1 MSREWN
7 LDHIGEGAQIKKE
20 SISLFPQ
27 IKEDF
32 KLIQIVNN
40 DLMKLVFVKKI
51 VDYKLIF
58 TSTEEINKRA
68 RRLEK
73 NLLLPQFDTGKNLKY
88 QEASDV
94 EQLKASLLSFDS
106 LLMRFITN
114 PLFNS
119 PNVINPDSAGAA
131 ERDLKN
137 IIHFSDAI
145 KSNVRKLNKTAKQ

>member
-1 MSREWN
+1 
-7 LDHIGEGAQIKKE
+7 
-20 SISLFPQ
+20 
-27 IKEDF
+27 
-32 KLIQIVNN
+32 
-40 DLMKLVFVKKI
+40 MKLVFVKKI

-114 PLFNS
+114 LFS
-119 PNVINPDSAGAA
+119 
-131 ERDLKN
+131 
-137 IIHFSDAI
+137 IHQ
-145 KSNVRKLNKTAKQ
+145 T

>member
-7 LDHIGEGAQIKKE
+7 LTHMGEGEQIKKE
-20 SISLFPQ
+20 QISLFPQ

-32 KLIQIVNN
+32 KLIQIANN
-40 DLMKLVFVKKI
+40 DLMKSVFVKKV
-51 VDYKLIF
+51 VDYKLIVA
-58 TSTEEINKRA
+58 STEEINKRA

-73 NLLLPQFDTGKNLKY
+73 NLLLPEFDTEKNFKY
-88 QEASDV
+88 REASDI
-94 EQLKASLLSFDS
+94 EQLKASLLSFDR
-106 LLMRFITN
+106 LVMRFITN

-131 ERDLKN
+131 ERDLKS
-137 IIHFSDAI
+137 IIHFSDVI